1 MLDREQWRLGH
12 RRPWWQWNVITLCVA
27 LFALVWARELFG
39 LNSEATFRFCFA
51 IVVVWLC
58 VPAVKQVAAYRRRVA
73 MEIRAIQPGRAA
85 KNWATQ
91 FRESL
96 SLVRMRRAFI
106 EDDEWRLG
114 HWRPGGQWNVITLC
128 VVLFALVWM
137 RELFGMGYVG
147 TWILSFVVFLAWLLI
162 PVWERMQRD
171 LMLANRAAAQASTDA
186 EDSFPESRASRL
198 RTIVVIAIA
207 LVCIA
212 VQVLALLS

>member
-27 LFALVWARELFG
+27 LFALVWARELLG
-39 LNSEATFRFCFA
+39 MDKEATLGSCFL
-51 IVVVWLC
+51 VVSVWLV
-58 VPAVKQVAAYRRRVA
+58 VPAAKQLAVYQRRLAAG
-73 MEIRAIQPGRAA
+73 IRAIRPARTAN
-85 KNWATQ
+85 KWVTR
-91 FRESL
+91 FRE

-114 HWRPGGQWNVITLC
+114 HWRPWWQWNVITLC
-128 VVLFALVWM
+128 VILFALVWM